1 METLIYILI
10 IFFVCLI
17 GYQLFLA
24 FLPKSL
30 IEGLENETDTG
41 TGTGTTDTPTTN
53 TGTGTTST
61 SQYQPYQGGS
71 VAEQA
76 LSLSKQNEYNIEY
89 LNGQVEK
96 IIGVKDEIDKLKAE
110 IDIQG
115 DQINDLGGQVASAGQ
130 EILGDAT
137 TDSIGDISG
146 TSTGTDEENV
156 DLAEADIDAG
166 DETQKEADE
175 SLALAL

>member
-30 IEGLENETDTG
+30 IEGLENETDAT
-41 TGTGTTDTPTTN
+41 TTDAT
-53 TGTGTTST
+53 
-61 SQYQPYQGGS
+61 QYQPYQGGN

-76 LSLSKQNEYNIEY
+76 LSLSKQNEYNIKY

-96 IIGVKDEIDKLKAE
+96 IIGVKEEIDKLKAE
-110 IDIQG
+110 IDMQG
-115 DQINDLGGQVASAGQ
+115 DQIDDLGGQVASAGQ

-146 TSTGTDEENV
+146 ASTGTDEENV

-166 DETQKEADE
+166 DEDQKEEDE

>member
-10 IFFVCLI
+10 IFFVGLI

-24 FLPKSL
+24 FFPKSV
-30 IEGLENETDTG
+30 IEGLENETGAT
-41 TGTGTTDTPTTN
+41 TTDAT
-53 TGTGTTST
+53 
-61 SQYQPYQGGS
+61 QYQPYQAGS

-96 IIGVKDEIDKLKAE
+96 IIGVKEEIDKLKEE
-110 IDIQG
+110 IDMQG
-115 DQINDLGGQVASAGQ
+115 DQINDLGGQVSSAGQ
-130 EILGDAT
+130 EILGDANA
-137 TDSIGDISG
+137 DSIGDISG
-146 TSTGTDEENV
+146 ASTGTDEENV

-166 DETQKEADE
+166 DENQKEEDE

>member
-10 IFFVCLI
+10 IFFVGLI

-24 FLPKSL
+24 FFPKSV
-30 IEGLENETDTG
+30 IEGLENETGATTTG
-41 TGTGTTDTPTTN
+41 ATTTDAT
-53 TGTGTTST
+53 
-61 SQYQPYQGGS
+61 QYQPYQAGS

-89 LNGQVEK
+89 LNSQVEK
-96 IIGVKDEIDKLKAE
+96 IIGVKEEIDRLKEE
-110 IDIQG
+110 IDMQG
-115 DQINDLGGQVASAGQ
+115 DQINDLGGQVSSAGQ

-137 TDSIGDISG
+137 ADSIGDISG
-146 TSTGTDEENV
+146 ASAGTDEENV

-166 DETQKEADE
+166 DENQKEEDE

>member
-10 IFFVCLI
+10 IFFVGLI

-24 FLPKSL
+24 FFPKSV
-30 IEGLENETDTG
+30 IEGLENETDATTTG
-41 TGTGTTDTPTTN
+41 A
-53 TGTGTTST
+53 TTSETTTT
-61 SQYQPYQGGS
+61 SQYQPYQAGS
-71 VAEQA
+71 AAEQA

-96 IIGVKDEIDKLKAE
+96 IIGVKEEIDRLKEE
-110 IDIQG
+110 IDMQG

-137 TDSIGDISG
+137 ADSIGDISG
-146 TSTGTDEENV
+146 ASAGTDEENV

-166 DETQKEADE
+166 DENQKEEDE

>member
-10 IFFVCLI
+10 IFFVGLI

-24 FLPKSL
+24 FFPKSV
-30 IEGLENETDTG
+30 IEGLENETDG
-41 TGTGTTDTPTTN
+41 ATTDATT
-53 TGTGTTST
+53 T
-61 SQYQPYQGGS
+61 SQYQPYQAGS

-96 IIGVKDEIDKLKAE
+96 IIGVKEEIDKLKEE
-110 IDIQG
+110 IDMQG
-115 DQINDLGGQVASAGQ
+115 DQINDLGGQVSSAGQ

-137 TDSIGDISG
+137 ADSIGDISG
-146 TSTGTDEENV
+146 ASAGTDEENV

-166 DETQKEADE
+166 DENQKEEDE

>member
-10 IFFVCLI
+10 IFFVGLI

-24 FLPKSL
+24 FFPKSV
-30 IEGLENETDTG
+30 IEGLENETGATTTG
-41 TGTGTTDTPTTN
+41 A
-53 TGTGTTST
+53 TTSETTTT
-61 SQYQPYQGGS
+61 SQYQPYQAGS
-71 VAEQA
+71 AAEQA

-137 TDSIGDISG
+137 ADSIGDISG
-146 TSTGTDEENV
+146 ASAGTDEENV

-166 DETQKEADE
+166 DENQKEEDE

>member
-10 IFFVCLI
+10 IFFVGLI

-24 FLPKSL
+24 FFPKSV
-30 IEGLENETDTG
+30 IEGLENETDT
-41 TGTGTTDTPTTN
+41 TGATTAETTTETTTN
-53 TGTGTTST
+53 TST
-61 SQYQPYQGGS
+61 PQYQPYQAGS

-96 IIGVKDEIDKLKAE
+96 IIGVKEEIDKLKEE
-110 IDIQG
+110 IDMQG

-137 TDSIGDISG
+137 TDSIGDITG
-146 TSTGTDEENV
+146 ASTGTDEENV

-166 DETQKEADE
+166 DENQKEEDE

>member
-30 IEGLENETDTG
+30 IEGLENDN
-41 TGTGTTDTPTTN
+41 DAITTN
-53 TGTGTTST
+53 TDTTNT

-96 IIGVKDEIDKLKAE
+96 IIGVKEEIDKLKAE

-115 DQINDLGGQVASAGQ
+115 DQIDDLGGQVASAGQ

-146 TSTGTDEENV
+146 ASAGTDEENV

-166 DETQKEADE
+166 DETQKEEDE

>member
-1 METLIYILI
+1 MDTLIYILI
-10 IFFVCLI
+10 ILFVCLI

-24 FLPKSL
+24 FFPKSL
-30 IEGLENETDTG
+30 IEGLENETDT
-41 TGTGTTDTPTTN
+41 TTD
-53 TGTGTTST
+53 GATTST

-96 IIGVKDEIDKLKAE
+96 IIGVKEEIDKLKSE

-137 TDSIGDISG
+137 SDSIGDISG
-146 TSTGTDEENV
+146 ASTGTDEENV

-166 DETQKEADE
+166 DETQKEEDE

>member
-24 FLPKSL
+24 FFPKSV
-30 IEGLENETDTG
+30 IEGLENETD

-53 TGTGTTST
+53 TGTTDTP
-61 SQYQPYQGGS
+61 QYQPYQGGS

-96 IIGVKDEIDKLKAE
+96 IIGVKDEIDKLKEE
-110 IDIQG
+110 IDMQG

-146 TSTGTDEENV
+146 ASTGTDEENV

-166 DETQKEADE
+166 DETQKEEDE

>member
-1 METLIYILI
+1 M
-10 IFFVCLI
+10 
-17 GYQLFLA
+17 
-24 FLPKSL
+24 
-30 IEGLENETDTG
+30 
-41 TGTGTTDTPTTN
+41 
-53 TGTGTTST
+53 
-61 SQYQPYQGGS
+61 
-71 VAEQA
+71 
-76 LSLSKQNEYNIEY
+76 
-89 LNGQVEK
+89 
-96 IIGVKDEIDKLKAE
+96 
-110 IDIQG
+110 QG

>member
-10 IFFVCLI
+10 IFFVGLI

-24 FLPKSL
+24 FFPKSV
-30 IEGLENETDTG
+30 IEGLENETGATTTG
-41 TGTGTTDTPTTN
+41 A
-53 TGTGTTST
+53 TTSETTTT
-61 SQYQPYQGGS
+61 SQYQPYQAGS
-71 VAEQA
+71 AAEQA

-96 IIGVKDEIDKLKAE
+96 IIGVKEEIDRLKEE
-110 IDIQG
+110 IDMQG

-137 TDSIGDISG
+137 ADSIGDISG
-146 TSTGTDEENV
+146 ASAGTDEENV

-166 DETQKEADE
+166 DENQKEEDE